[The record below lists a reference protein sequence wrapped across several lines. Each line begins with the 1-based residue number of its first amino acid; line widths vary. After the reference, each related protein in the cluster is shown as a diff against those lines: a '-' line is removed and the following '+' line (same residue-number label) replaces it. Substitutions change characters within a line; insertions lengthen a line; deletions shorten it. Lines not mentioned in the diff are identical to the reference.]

1 MKKAGRDKTGRLELS
16 SNCFGSMV
24 NTLEGDQVVTTV
36 SPLIAVAAYVEK
48 NGVFD
53 AMVYADIA
61 P

>member
-1 MKKAGRDKTGRLELS
+1 MLS

-24 NTLEGDQVVTTV
+24 DTLEGDQVVTTV

>member
-1 MKKAGRDKTGRLELS
+1 
-16 SNCFGSMV
+16 MV
-24 NTLEGDQVVTTV
+24 DTLEGDRVVTTV
-36 SPLIAVAAYVEK
+36 SPLTAVAAYVEK